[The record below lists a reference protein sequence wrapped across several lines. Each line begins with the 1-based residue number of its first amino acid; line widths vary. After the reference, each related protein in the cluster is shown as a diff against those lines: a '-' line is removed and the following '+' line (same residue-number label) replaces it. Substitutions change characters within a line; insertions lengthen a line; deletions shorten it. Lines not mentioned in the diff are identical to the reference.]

1 MGRRHYSLPSLNA
14 LAAFE
19 AAARHKSLTRAA
31 EELNVTAGA
40 VSKQVK
46 ALEEEIG
53 RPLFLRL
60 HRALELT
67 PEGEA
72 VARSL
77 AEAFER
83 VSATLTQVGRMGSPR
98 AVSIGTTMAFAQL
111 WLMPRLGDF
120 WTAHQDIIIDH
131 IISDRAQELHR
142 PDLDLRVRY
151 GDGTWPDEEAA
162 LLFSD
167 RIIAV
172 ASPAFAAR
180 HKAEAAADLSGLP
193 LLSVEGVDWTW
204 TTWADFLKG
213 VGAPHR
219 KLNVRRFN
227 SYVIS
232 LQAAQAGQG
241 VALGWLSLV
250 RPLIARGALVQMTE
264 TSIPAPQDFY
274 LTWSAKHPLRR
285 EAVIL
290 RDWLLATSIE
300 VKSSQGRNF
309 LP

>member
-1 MGRRHYSLPSLNA
+1 MVRRHYDLPSLNA

-19 AAARHKSLTRAA
+19 AAARHLSLTRAA
-31 EELNVTAGA
+31 TELSVTPGA

-46 ALEEEIG
+46 ALEDQIG

-67 PEGEA
+67 PEGHA
-72 VARSL
+72 VYQSL
-77 AEAFER
+77 KDAFER
-83 VSATLTQVGRMGSPR
+83 VSATIRQVGLSGSPR
-98 AVSIGTTMAFAQL
+98 SVSIGTTMAFAQL

-120 WTAHQDIIIDH
+120 WTAHQDIVLDH
-131 IISDRAQELHR
+131 IISDRPHEPNRA
-142 PDLDLRVRY
+142 DIDLRVRY
-151 GDGTWPDEEAA
+151 GDGNFTDETST
-162 LLFSD
+162 LLFGD

-172 ASPAFAAR
+172 AAPSFLAR
-180 HKAEAAADLSGLP
+180 HKVKTAQDLSSLP

-213 VGAPHR
+213 AGAPHR

-227 SYVIS
+227 SYVIA

-250 RPLIARGALVQMTE
+250 RPLITRKVLAKASPAE
-264 TSIPAPQDFY
+264 IAAPQSFY
-274 LTWSAKHPLRR
+274 LTWPARQPLRP
-285 EAVIL
+285 EAEIL
-290 RDWLLATSIE
+290 RDWLL
-300 VKSSQGRNF
+300 SQAA
-309 LP
+309 